1 MITIGQNSSYVHS
14 KAMKEHNYFFTT
26 FKQFNNYFVE
36 DGDVQVP
43 LTEWLKQK
51 IDDPNQQLNEK
62 TLIRMIMDNFWDTV
76 RKDIEKHL
84 QGELDKFIEVRV
96 DVEQNDDPK
105 KTKM

>member
-1 MITIGQNSSYVHS
+1 
-14 KAMKEHNYFFTT
+14 
-26 FKQFNNYFVE
+26 
-36 DGDVQVP
+36 
-43 LTEWLKQK
+43 
-51 IDDPNQQLNEK
+51 
-62 TLIRMIMDNFWDTV
+62 MIMDNFGDTV